1 MSSPKIEER
10 IKEKQIKSVNGLK
23 ENPRIV
29 SLTEDEC
36 RKLCD
41 DIKLKFI
48 PGYEKRV
55 IERITTTESPDRD
68 GDIVRAKGIDNKNY
82 RLNPVVMFAH
92 NKSDFPVGQSVK
104 EWIDKSIIG
113 WRSWDLYLDNTVDT
127 TGRSDLV
134 FRMVD
139 SGAMIGGS
147 IGFIPKSNGAK
158 YDHTDEERKN
168 LGLGKYGIE
177 FLSVEKL
184 EHSVCSIPANVEA
197 LAAALKSCNSEQIR
211 KQLVKADLDI
221 MEKQKMLDNSLI
233 DVFYSVLQI
242 PKTIIEMHC
251 DDDNCETCMEKADIE
266 YVQKPYPNEH
276 ACRLNEPGKY
286 DEFRRGTR
294 KHNGKTYSVIYGK
307 LKNKD
312 SWEDQAY
319 RYSKDKWTESEARS
333 HCKDHK
339 GILFEPASEKEIK
352 QEEEMIINID
362 LNKAIEGIA
371 NLTKQMEIFNENMK
385 NIEKSITEKFKSLME
400 IADKSIASIKQIDN
414 SNSVYDKKNI
424 ENILKI

>member
-10 IKEKQIKSVNGLK
+10 LKEKQIKSVNGLK

-55 IERITTTESPDRD
+55 IERITTTETPDRD

-92 NKSDFPVGQSVK
+92 NKSDFPVGRSVK
-104 EWIDKSIIG
+104 EWIDKSITG

-139 SGAMIGGS
+139 AGAMTGGS
-147 IGFIPKSNGAK
+147 IGFIPKANGAK

-168 LGLGKYGIE
+168 LGLGKYGVE
-177 FLSVEKL
+177 FISVEKI
-184 EHSVCSIPANVEA
+184 EHSACSIPANAEV
-197 LAAALKSCNSEQIR
+197 LAAALKSCNIEQIR
-211 KQLVKADLDI
+211 KQLVKSDLDI
-221 MEKQKMLDNSLI
+221 MEKQKMIDDNLI

-242 PKTIIEMHC
+242 PKNISVPI
-251 DDDNCETCMEKADIE
+251 CETCMEKVDIE

-286 DEFRRGTR
+286 NEFRRGTR

-307 LKNKD
+307 LKDRD

-319 RYSKDKWTESEARS
+319 RYPKDKWTESEARS

-371 NLTKQMEIFNENMK
+371 SLTKQMETFNENMK
-385 NIEKSITEKFKSLME
+385 NIEKSTTEKFKSLME
-400 IADKSIASIKQIDN
+400 IADKSIASIKQIETGKT
-414 SNSVYDKKNI
+414 VFDKKDI
-424 ENILKI
+424 ENILRIN